1 MVNVGKEGVSE
12 VNEALDRGYV
22 LKALTDL
29 RDKLIRA
36 KAREVPG
43 TEIARL
49 RQREVDYLTGLISR
63 SGG

>member
-36 KAREVPG
+36 KAREVVEKKQDAPEG
-43 TEIARL
+43 AHK
-49 RQREVDYLTGLISR
+49 D
-63 SGG
+63 GGEAPPAQVPT

>member
-22 LKALTDL
+22 LKALNDL

>member
-1 MVNVGKEGVSE
+1 MANSVKDVVADVS
-12 VNEALDRGYV
+12 EALDRGYV
-22 LKALTDL
+22 VKALTDL

-43 TEIARL
+43 TEMARL
-49 RQREVDYLTGLISR
+49 RQREVDYIIGLISR

>member
-1 MVNVGKEGVSE
+1 MVNVNKEGVSDVSE
-12 VNEALDRGYV
+12 GLDRGYIV
-22 LKALTDL
+22 KALTDL

-43 TEIARL
+43 TEMARL
-49 RQREVDYLTGLISR
+49 RQREVDYLIGLISR